1 MACARNLRKSM
12 FTKLDLLRILS
23 RHHCIIRPDKPAFF
37 SEIRKDT
44 MANTEEAMDT
54 TLLEL
59 DPADEEAC
67 EDSVGGHEKNITE
80 ELVNELL
87 TPAAEPVSMAVSL
100 PRIQPP
106 PEARGL
112 VQATQEVPAADQVTS
127 PTATRS
133 DRERVMAEMA
143 RKE

>member
-44 MANTEEAMDT
+44 MANQEEAMDT
-54 TLLEL
+54 TLLEH

-67 EDSVGGHEKNITE
+67 EDSVGGREKNITE
-80 ELVNELL
+80 DMVNDLL
-87 TPAAEPVSMAVSL
+87 TPADEPVSMAGSL
-100 PRIQPP
+100 PRTQPP
-106 PEARGL
+106 PQARGL
-112 VQATQEVPAADQVTS
+112 TQATPPGPEAVKVTS
-127 PTATRS
+127 PSATQ
-133 DRERVMAEMA
+133 DDLERVH
-143 RKE
+143 